1 MTLWIINIRKL
12 SINIEEYVKK
22 PFLGL
27 QITLLSREAD
37 SLKEF

>member
-1 MTLWIINIRKL
+1 MTLWIIIIRNV
-12 SINIEEYVKK
+12 SITIEEFVKK